1 MRIDRI
7 LLLLVFTC
15 AAGCASLPPQVE
27 VLWEEKLRWII
38 QLEDLRIL
46 RALNTP
52 PAVVLA
58 PASQG
63 RPAVLQTPPPSD
75 LIRLLSDPEVRV
87 RHRAA
92 LAMGR
97 IGLSE
102 AIEPLAMLL
111 KDPEKEVRQMAAFA
125 IGLIGDGNSRLA
137 LQEALNDSEPIVQG
151 RAAEA
156 LGKIGNSKDAIA
168 ISAMVQVHIQDG
180 RNYPLDSTVAG
191 EAVQLGLHALAQ
203 LGSYEALTA
212 AVLDTQGQPISH
224 WWPVASSLQQISD
237 PRAVSALLT
246 LLQTEAAF
254 TPAFAARGL
263 GALKSLE
270 AVEPLMRIVEQN
282 RSNLVLVVQSIRA
295 LAAIGDEQ
303 AVPLIF
309 AVAQNNNVPLAFR
322 LEAVSAI
329 GALEHE
335 GSVEV
340 LLNLL
345 SARSPA
351 LRAAAMSSLAQVD
364 PETFIVA
371 LSGLEEDIHWS
382 VRAAQAKALGS
393 LASERAMP
401 RLTRMLQD
409 TDQRVILAV
418 LNSLIAIRAPRLES
432 ILYEKLNADDDNIRA
447 TAARG
452 LGKLGITDSVNSLIR
467 MYQDLQ
473 DEPRLAARVAALE
486 ALTLLD
492 LNVAQP
498 VLEAALMDK
507 DWSVR
512 VRAAELLR
520 QVDSS
525 KTFDSVIRPTP
536 NRFVLDESEW
546 EQIIS
551 PRYSPLAYIDTTQG
565 TIEVELAVLDAPLTV
580 ANFMRLA
587 RNNFFEGMAIYRAED
602 SFVLQSGDPRED
614 GHGDPGYT
622 IRDEINQRPFLRGTL
637 GMSLNFEDSAGSQFF
652 ITHSPQPGFDGR
664 YSAFGQ
670 VVNGIEVVDKIEPW
684 DIIEQVRIWD
694 GNRMWP

>member
-1 MRIDRI
+1 MRIDHI
-7 LLLLVFTC
+7 LSLLVFTC

-52 PAVVLA
+52 PIVVLA

-63 RPAVLQTPPPSD
+63 RPAVLQIPPPSD

-87 RHRAA
+87 RRRAA

-102 AIEPLAMLL
+102 AIEPLVMLL

-125 IGLIGDGNSRLA
+125 IGLIGDGNSRSA
-137 LQEALNDSEPIVQG
+137 LQKALNDSEPIVQG

-156 LGKIGNSKDAIA
+156 LGRIGNPEDATA

-180 RNYPLDSTVAG
+180 RNYPLESTAAG

-203 LGSYEALTA
+203 FGSYDALTA

-224 WWPVASSLQQISD
+224 WWPVASSLQQIGD
-237 PRAVSALLT
+237 PRAVSALLI
-246 LLQTEAAF
+246 LLQTEATF

-263 GALKSLE
+263 GGLKSLA

-295 LAAIGDEQ
+295 LAAIGDKQ
-303 AVPLIF
+303 AMPLIF
-309 AVAQNNNVPLAFR
+309 AVAQNNNTPLAFR
-322 LEAVSAI
+322 LEALLAI
-329 GALEHE
+329 GVLGYE

-351 LRAAAMSSLAQVD
+351 LRAAAMSSLARVD
-364 PETFIVA
+364 PETFIIA
-371 LSGLEEDIHWS
+371 LSGLETDIHWS

-393 LASERAMP
+393 LTSERAMP

-409 TDQRVILAV
+409 TDQRVISAV
-418 LNSLIAIRAPRLES
+418 LNSLIAIRAPQLES
-432 ILYEKLNADDDNIRA
+432 ILYEKLTVDDDSVRA
-447 TAARG
+447 TAAKG

-467 MYQDLQ
+467 MYQDSQ
-473 DEPRLAARVAALE
+473 DEPSFAARVAALE
-486 ALTLLD
+486 ALVLLD
-492 LNVAQP
+492 LNAAQP

-507 DWSVR
+507 DWTVR

-520 QVDSS
+520 KVDSS
-525 KTFDSVIRPTP
+525 NTFDSVIRPTP
-536 NRFVLDESEW
+536 NRFVLNESEW
-546 EQIIS
+546 QEIIS
-551 PRYSPLAYIDTTQG
+551 PKYSPLAYIDTTQG

-587 RNNFFEGMAIYRAED
+587 RKNFFEGMAIYRVED
-602 SFVLQSGDPRED
+602 DFVLQSGDPRED
-614 GHGDPGYT
+614 GQGGPGYT
-622 IRDEINQRPFLRGTL
+622 IRDEINQRPFLRGTV
-637 GMSLNFEDSAGSQFF
+637 GMGLNFEDSGGSQFF
-652 ITHSPQPGFDGR
+652 ITHSPQPSFNGR

-670 VVNGIEVVDKIEPW
+670 VVNGIEIVDKIEPW
-684 DIIEQVRIWD
+684 DVIKQVRIWD

>member
-7 LLLLVFTC
+7 LLLLVFTG

-27 VLWEEKLRWII
+27 VLWDEKLRWII

-52 PAVVLA
+52 PVVVLA

-63 RPAVLQTPPPSD
+63 RPVVLQTPPPSD
-75 LIRLLSDPEVRV
+75 LIRLLRDPEARV
-87 RHRAA
+87 RRRAA

-102 AIEPLAMLL
+102 AIEPLVMLL

-125 IGLIGDGNSRLA
+125 IGLIGDENSRPA
-137 LQEALNDSEPIVQG
+137 LQEALNDFEPIVQG

-156 LGKIGNSKDAIA
+156 LGKIGNSEDATA
-168 ISAMVQVHIQDG
+168 ISNMVQVHIQDG
-180 RNYPLDSTVAG
+180 RNYPLDSTAAG

-203 LGSYEALTA
+203 FSSYEALTA

-224 WWPVASSLQQISD
+224 WWPVASSLGQMGD
-237 PRAVSALLT
+237 PRAVSALLI
-246 LLQTEAAF
+246 LLQTEVTF

-263 GALKSLE
+263 GELKSLA

-282 RSNLVLVVQSIRA
+282 HSNLVLVVQSIRA
-295 LAAIGDEQ
+295 LAAIGDKQ
-303 AVPLIF
+303 AMPLIF
-309 AVAQNNNVPLAFR
+309 AVAQNNNTPLAFR
-322 LEAVSAI
+322 LEALSAI
-329 GALEHE
+329 GVLGYE

-351 LRAAAMSSLAQVD
+351 LRAAAMSSLARVD

-371 LSGLEEDIHWS
+371 LSGLEPDIHWS

-393 LASERAMP
+393 LTSERAIP

-409 TDQRVILAV
+409 TDQRVISVV
-418 LNSLIAIRAPRLES
+418 LNSLIAIRAPQLES
-432 ILYEKLNADDDNIRA
+432 LLYEKLSANDDSVRA
-447 TAARG
+447 TAAKG
-452 LGKLGITDSVNSLIR
+452 LGELGITDSVNSLIR
-467 MYQDLQ
+467 MYQDSQ
-473 DEPRLAARVAALE
+473 DEPRFAARVAVLE
-486 ALTLLD
+486 ALVLLD
-492 LNVAQP
+492 SNVAQP

-507 DWSVR
+507 DWTVR

-520 QVDSS
+520 KIDSLNI
-525 KTFDSVIRPTP
+525 FDSVIRPTP
-536 NRFVLDESEW
+536 NRFVLNESEW
-546 EQIIS
+546 QQIIS
-551 PRYSPLAYIDTTQG
+551 PKYSPLAYIDTTQG

-580 ANFMRLA
+580 TNFIRLV
-587 RNNFFEGMAIYRAED
+587 RKNFFEGMTIYRAKD
-602 SFVLQSGDPRED
+602 NFVLQSGDLRED
-614 GHGDPGYT
+614 GQGDPGYT
-622 IRDEINQRPFLRGTL
+622 IRDEINQRPFLRGTV
-637 GMSLNFEDSAGSQFF
+637 GMGLNLEGSGGSQFF
-652 ITHSPQPGFDGR
+652 ITHSPQPSFNGR

-670 VVNGIEVVDKIEPW
+670 VVNGIEVVDKIEPG
-684 DIIEQVRIWD
+684 DVIKQIRIWD